1 MSAPACVMRGWKRGG
16 PGRAGEK
23 GGLET
28 TLTAEVSAEAERLI
42 GEGALDDFQAV
53 ETEARRE
60 DR

>member
-1 MSAPACVMRGWKRGG
+1 MPLGG
-16 PGRAGEK
+16 GAGRAGEK